1 MRAKAGRFILLA
13 NSAGQGALS
22 WKPTPCKQLMD
33 TGGDV
38 VTPHSAPATATSTR
52 SPHHVALD
60 LNALVGEW
68 DEIVA
73 AVRRE
78 RPIVGTLLEHA
89 IPSGVSASGVVT
101 LQIED
106 AGSFE
111 GLAAK
116 ARDLSTALAV
126 YVSGLSRVQLLP
138 PDSPQRSGGPQ
149 RMTAESVKSDTLLAI
164 RKRDP
169 VLAAAI
175 DELDLDL
182 IG

>member
-1 MRAKAGRFILLA
+1 MASDATA
-13 NSAGQGALS
+13 A
-22 WKPTPCKQLMD
+22 
-33 TGGDV
+33 V
-38 VTPHSAPATATSTR
+38 VTQASPISRLPTAV
-52 SPHHVALD
+52 PLD

-68 DEIVA
+68 DDVVA

-89 IPSGVSASGVVT
+89 MPSGVSASGVVT
-101 LQIED
+101 LQVED
-106 AGSFE
+106 SGSFE

-116 ARDLSTALAV
+116 ARDLSVSLAV
-126 YVSGLSRVQLLP
+126 YVPGLTRVQLLP
-138 PDSPQRSGGPQ
+138 PDTPQRAGGPQ

-169 VLAAAI
+169 LLAAAI

>member
-1 MRAKAGRFILLA
+1 VETPRVQDSARAPDPSRPPERAIRSSSLSDSAPLA
-13 NSAGQGALS
+13 LATGAL
-22 WKPTPCKQLMD
+22 
-33 TGGDV
+33 
-38 VTPHSAPATATSTR
+38 ATQP
-52 SPHHVALD
+52 SPPRRPSPVSLE
-60 LNALVGEW
+60 LNTLVGGW
-68 DEIVA
+68 DDIVA

-89 IPSGVSASGVVT
+89 LPSGVSTSGVVT
-101 LQIED
+101 LQVED
-106 AGSFE
+106 SGSFE

-116 ARDLSTALAV
+116 SRDLAAALAV
-126 YVSGLSRVQLLP
+126 HVQGLSRVQLLP
-138 PDSPQRSGGPQ
+138 PDSPPRSGGPQ

-169 VLAAAI
+169 LLAAAI